1 MTSDQ
6 RQVSRKD
13 IYVSRLEVKDKVAI
27 VTGGAGG
34 IGSRIARAFI
44 EAGAKVVI
52 ASRNQRNL
60 DKLAAELNSSGGE
73 ALAVATDACDPAQVD
88 NLVKQTINRFGRIDI
103 LVNNAGGGAGGKAED
118 LTLDLWNSQIAL
130 NLTSVVICTMAVVK
144 GMIAQKSGKII
155 NISSVAGVRKS
166 PGLAPYAAAKAAV
179 NSLTKNW
186 APSWAP
192 YNINVNVVAP
202 GLTATEGIKKW
213 RGLPPDTDADG
224 NPLPPLTLHPKP
236 EDVADLVLFLASPA
250 SDRIT
255 GETMLIRH
263 FAEL

>member
-1 MTSDQ
+1 MG
-6 RQVSRKD
+6 K
-13 IYVSRLEVKDKVAI
+13 LELKDKVAI

-34 IGSRIARAFI
+34 IGTCIVRSFN

-52 ASRNQRNL
+52 ASRNQENI
-60 DKLAAELNSSGGE
+60 DKLAAEINSAGGQ
-73 ALAVATDACDPAQVD
+73 ALAIATDVCDRAQVE
-88 NLVKQTINRFGRIDI
+88 NMVKQTVDKFGRVDI
-103 LVNNAGGGAGGKAED
+103 LVNNAGGGAAAKAED
-118 LTLDLWNSQIAL
+118 TLDVWDSQIAL
-130 NLTSVVICTMAVVK
+130 NLTSVVNCSMAVIK

-166 PGLAPYAAAKAAV
+166 PGLASYAAAKAAV

-186 APSWAP
+186 ASSWAP
-192 YNINVNVVAP
+192 YNININCVAP

-213 RGLPPDTDADG
+213 RALPDENDEQG
-224 NPLPPLTLHPKP
+224 NPKPPLTLHPKP
-236 EDVADLVLFLASPA
+236 EDTAELVLFLAAPE

>member
-1 MTSDQ
+1 MG
-6 RQVSRKD
+6 KFE
-13 IYVSRLEVKDKVAI
+13 LKDKVAI

-34 IGSRIARAFI
+34 IGSHIVRAFS

-52 ASRNQRNL
+52 ASRNQENL
-60 DKLAAELNSSGGE
+60 DKLAAQINSEGGE
-73 ALAVATDACDPAQVD
+73 ALAVATDVCDVAQVNDMVRQACD
-88 NLVKQTINRFGRIDI
+88 KFGRVDI
-103 LVNNAGGGAGGKAED
+103 LVNNAGGGAPVKAED
-118 LTLDLWNSQIAL
+118 TLDVWDGHIAL
-130 NLTSVVICTMAVVK
+130 NLTSVVNCTMAVIK
-144 GMIAQKSGKII
+144 GMIDQKSGKII

-186 APSWAP
+186 ASSWAP
-192 YNINVNVVAP
+192 YNINVNCVAP
-202 GLTATEGIKKW
+202 GLTATEGMKKW
-213 RGLPPDTDADG
+213 RRLPPEIDEDG

-236 EDVADLVLFLASPA
+236 EDTADLVLFLASPA

-263 FAEL
+263 FNEL

>member
-1 MTSDQ
+1 MGKLDLT
-6 RQVSRKD
+6 
-13 IYVSRLEVKDKVAI
+13 DKVAI
-27 VTGGAGG
+27 ITGGAGG
-34 IGSRIARAFI
+34 IGSRIVRAFS

-52 ASRNQRNL
+52 ASRNQQNI
-60 DKLAAELNSSGGE
+60 DELAAEINSGGGD
-73 ALAVATDACDPAQVD
+73 ALAVATDVCDVAQVA
-88 NLVKQTINRFGRIDI
+88 NLVKQTVDRFGRVDI
-103 LVNNAGGGAGGKAED
+103 LVNNAGGGAPVKAED
-118 LTLDLWNSQIAL
+118 TLDVWDSQIAL
-130 NLTSVVICTMAVVK
+130 NLTSVVICSMAVIK

-186 APSWAP
+186 ASSWAP
-192 YNINVNVVAP
+192 YNINVNCVAP

-213 RGLPPDTDADG
+213 RQLPSETDEEG
-224 NPLPPLTLHPKP
+224 NPRPPLTLHPNP
-236 EDVADLVLFLASPA
+236 EDTADLVLFLAAPA

>member
-1 MTSDQ
+1 MSSFELT
-6 RQVSRKD
+6 
-13 IYVSRLEVKDKVAI
+13 DKVAI
-27 VTGGAGG
+27 ITGGAGG
-34 IGSRIARAFI
+34 IGSRIARAFK

-52 ASRNQRNL
+52 ASRNQENL
-60 DKLAAELNSSGGE
+60 DKLAAELNSSGGD
-73 ALAVATDACDPAQVD
+73 ALAVATDVCDPEQVE
-88 NLVKQTINRFGRIDI
+88 NLVKQTIAKYGRIDI

-118 LTLDLWNSQIAL
+118 LTLELWNSQIAL
-130 NLTSVVICTMAVVK
+130 NLTSVVICTMAVIK
-144 GMIAQKSGKII
+144 GMIAQESGKII

-179 NSLTKNW
+179 ISLTKNW
-186 APSWAP
+186 APSWVQH
-192 YNINVNVVAP
+192 NINVNCVAP

-213 RGLPPDTDADG
+213 VGLPPDKDEDG
-224 NPLPPLTLHPKP
+224 NPLPPLTLHPDP

-263 FAEL
+263 FLEL